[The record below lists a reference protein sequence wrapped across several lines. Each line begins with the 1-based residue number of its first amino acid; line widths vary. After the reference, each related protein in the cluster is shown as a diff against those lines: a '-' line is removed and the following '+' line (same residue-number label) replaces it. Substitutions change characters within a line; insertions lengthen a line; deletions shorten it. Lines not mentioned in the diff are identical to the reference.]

1 MPDIDPAHRGHNLE
15 IRPATRAEFDLV
27 VDWAAAE
34 GWNPGLGDGGAF
46 YATDPGG
53 FLLGFIGGE
62 PVAAISVVAYGAAFG
77 FLGFY
82 IVKPA
87 FRGQGHGLRIWRA
100 GMARLE
106 GRTIGLDGVTDQ
118 QANYRKSG
126 FVLAHRN
133 VRYGGMADL
142 ASDVASSG
150 EVVDATALPFD
161 AIAAYDAPFFAGPRE
176 EFLSRWLG
184 APGHVALVLLRDGR
198 IAGYGVVRPCREGA
212 KIGPLFAD
220 EGAAADD
227 LFRALAA
234 VARGGPVYLDTPEP
248 NAEAVALARRHG
260 LAPCFETAR
269 MYAGP
274 APDLPLDRTYGITTF
289 ELG

>member
-1 MPDIDPAHRGHNLE
+1 MSDGGGLS
-15 IRPATRAEFDLV
+15 IRPATRAEFDIT

-34 GWNPGLGDGGAF
+34 GWNPGRADGDVF
-46 YATDPGG
+46 HATDPDG

-62 PVAAISVVAYGAAFG
+62 AVAAISVVAYGAAFG

-82 IVKPA
+82 IVRPD
-87 FRGQGHGLRIWRA
+87 FRGHGHGLHIWQA
-100 GMARLE
+100 GMARLA
-106 GRTIGLDGVTDQ
+106 GRTIGLDGVVDQ

-133 VRYGGMADL
+133 IRYGGPVDA
-142 ASDVASSG
+142 AAPETASG
-150 EVVDATALPFD
+150 EIADATGLPFD
-161 AIAAYDAPFFAGPRE
+161 TVAAYDAPFFAGPRTA
-176 EFLSRWLG
+176 FLAHWLA
-184 APGHVALVLLRDGR
+184 APGHVVKALLRDGR
-198 IAGYGVVRPCREGA
+198 IAGYGVVRPCREGS

-220 EGAAADD
+220 DAAAADD

-234 VARGGPVYLDTPEP
+234 AAAAGPVFLDPPEP
-248 NAEAVALARRHG
+248 NREAVALARRHG
-260 LAPCFETAR
+260 LAASFETAR

-274 APDLPLDRTYGITTF
+274 APELPLGRTYGITTF